1 MQKLKDKEPVTKQ
14 EIHQF
19 WYLEHSLNTEYPLL
33 NIKEPE
39 VVTTLRGWPQN
50 AGPFATSGLV
60 ESPQIAP
67 GGPNANAP
75 SLCRTQ
81 SAWEMGN
88 VGEVEDIP
96 SRAPK
101 VKKAKST
108 SRMAPR
114 AQGGTSRARSS
125 HRGIH
130 YDSGQGRNTV
140 AAFQGETA
148 P

>member
-1 MQKLKDKEPVTKQ
+1 
-14 EIHQF
+14 
-19 WYLEHSLNTEYPLL
+19 
-33 NIKEPE
+33 
-39 VVTTLRGWPQN
+39 
-50 AGPFATSGLV
+50 
-60 ESPQIAP
+60 
-67 GGPNANAP
+67 
-75 SLCRTQ
+75 
-81 SAWEMGN
+81 MGN
-88 VGEVEDIP
+88 VGEVEDMP

-140 AAFQGETA
+140 AALQGETA
-148 P
+148 PEIAPEEDKEGAHEFIIMFG